1 MKVSKTIQNLVR
13 ITLDRNR
20 KIPKIMN
27 KTLNLIDLKIILAT
41 REFAN
46 FSVQSAIT
54 QKCNAISLKKVDSF
68 SRAFLD
74 ELYLLA
80 SKKNINL
87 VDIPE
92 DVRTLL
98 ELIKRSHRD
107 QVMYAPKIKVRISDK
122 TFA

>member
-1 MKVSKTIQNLVR
+1 MWA
-13 ITLDRNR
+13 
-20 KIPKIMN
+20 IMN
-27 KTLNLIDLKIILAT
+27 KTLNLVDLKIILAT

-46 FSVQSAIT
+46 FAVQSALS
-54 QKCNAISLKKVDSF
+54 QKCNQISLIEVDSI
-68 SRAFLD
+68 SRSFLD
-74 ELYLLA
+74 ELYLLS
-80 SKKNINL
+80 SKNNINL

-92 DVRTLL
+92 DVQPLL

>member
-1 MKVSKTIQNLVR
+1 MWA
-13 ITLDRNR
+13 
-20 KIPKIMN
+20 IMN
-27 KTLNLIDLKIILAT
+27 KTLNLVDLKIILAT

-46 FSVQSAIT
+46 FAVQSTLT
-54 QKCNAISLKKVDSF
+54 QKCNQISLKEVDSIAR
-68 SRAFLD
+68 SFLD
-74 ELYLLA
+74 ELYLLS
-80 SKKNINL
+80 SKNNINL

-92 DVRTLL
+92 DVQPLL